1 MNTETILNELKALRY
16 NIGELIQRERV
27 LVDQLVAQGV
37 DWKTLARV
45 NSIRGVMLLR
55 KQTNKPLPECRK
67 MVYDYLDS
75 LKDPNK
81 NPSHFLNQFASE

>member
-45 NSIRGVMLLR
+45 NSIRGVMLLH